1 MSGALS
7 HCQLP
12 ITDLLV
18 TVRKGHAILRSRRLN
33 RQVIPRL
40 TTAHNFQ
47 LHTLGIYRFLG
58 ALQNQAYDPVGWRW
72 GALAEAQ
79 RLPRVRYKCLVFA
92 RAQWR
97 LTSQDCTPI
106 IEAVGAESRAATP
119 EVLEVCRVHTLT
131 AMRCLQTAR
140 GLPRFVVLAEGNNEL
155 PFDFDNVLSAET
167 FAYTLASGATADHN
181 SVILYEQF
189 PSPDD
194 LVVRGPEGGF
204 THEIIIPFI
213 RTEARPSPAVVA
225 MPRSATTRSFPPG
238 SPWLYA
244 KLYTGYATADRVLRE
259 AVAPVVR
266 EAIATGDADR
276 WFFLRYRDPEHHLR
290 VRFHGAPE
298 RLYGSLLPALHH
310 ALSPLMREGA
320 VWRVQLDTYERE
332 TERYGGAHGIDLA
345 EQLFW
350 IDSETVLAIV
360 ECLEGDAGKD
370 ARWRLALRGANLL
383 LDCLGLDSTARKR
396 VFTKA
401 SEGFSDEFRVTTAL
415 RKQIGHIFRTERADL
430 EVLLANDR
438 ECTRIHPLAL
448 GFDFLDQGAE
458 RQRLV
463 AAELHAQARQG
474 QLDAGIEDMAWSFV
488 HMHINRLLHASQRAQ
503 ELVIYDLLK
512 RYHESRRAYIAHV

>member
-1 MSGALS
+1 
-7 HCQLP
+7 
-12 ITDLLV
+12 
-18 TVRKGHAILRSRRLN
+18 
-33 RQVIPRL
+33 
-40 TTAHNFQ
+40 
-47 LHTLGIYRFLG
+47 
-58 ALQNQAYDPVGWRW
+58 
-72 GALAEAQ
+72 
-79 RLPRVRYKCLVFA
+79 
-92 RAQWR
+92 
-97 LTSQDCTPI
+97 
-106 IEAVGAESRAATP
+106 
-119 EVLEVCRVHTLT
+119 
-131 AMRCLQTAR
+131 
-140 GLPRFVVLAEGNNEL
+140 
-155 PFDFDNVLSAET
+155 
-167 FAYTLASGATADHN
+167 
-181 SVILYEQF
+181 
-189 PSPDD
+189 
-194 LVVRGPEGGF
+194 
-204 THEIIIPFI
+204 
-213 RTEARPSPAVVA
+213 
-225 MPRSATTRSFPPG
+225 
-238 SPWLYA
+238 
-244 KLYTGYATADRVLRE
+244 
-259 AVAPVVR
+259 VVR

-415 RKQIGHIFRTERADL
+415 RKQIGHFFRTERADL